1 MAASSSS
8 MYMKK
13 GLSVETY
20 LKNETSLGTITTIY
34 LKMVEGSKL
43 PAVNSSDDGS
53 VFTTLDIPSAVEGEG
68 TYAGYYKYDVSGKPY
83 FKIMST
89 SAGDAKVIEAIIVG
103 EK

>member
-20 LKNETSLGTITTIY
+20 LKNETSLGAISTIY

-53 VFTTLDIPSAVEGEG
+53 VFTTLDTPRLLSRV
-68 TYAGYYKYDVSGKPY
+68 
-83 FKIMST
+83 
-89 SAGDAKVIEAIIVG
+89 KVRMPDTINMT
-103 EK
+103 